1 MGIVATLKR
10 EFSFIRGNYLVLVI
24 SWIFMDFAGEIPG
37 TYYSLYILALGGTE
51 FSIGLIGFASFLA
64 LASVQFPGGYLADK
78 FGRRWLVSTMTFGVA
93 LSFILYALAP
103 SWHTILIGVVI
114 TNLCLIYQPA
124 LLAMIADSLPSERR
138 GMGYSIINL
147 IASVSTTPGPAI
159 AAILFLSYGLVDG
172 MRIAYLIVF
181 ALYLTA
187 AVLRIS
193 LKETVKD
200 PAKISAREFLNSY
213 PHALKESVRV
223 FNVLPRA
230 VLFLFLANVFG
241 TFSFAMIMPFTVVY
255 ATKTLGI
262 SEVTWSLLLTF
273 LFIAMIIS
281 ALPSG
286 KFIDK
291 IGRKIPLLLSYV
303 LMAPAI
309 LLFLFGD
316 FLRLLI
322 ALIMIGLSQVL
333 VMSSYGS
340 LQADLVPKEQRGKVI
355 GFTNFVNYIL
365 MALGSVVG
373 GVLYSTISQ
382 QLPFILLVILLI
394 PEFLIVLILV
404 NEPEKR
410 QE

>member
-10 EFSFIRGNYLVLVI
+10 EFSFIRGNYLVLVL

-37 TYYSLYILALGGTE
+37 TYYSLYILALQGTE

-93 LSFILYALAP
+93 LSFLLYAFAP
-103 SWHTILIGVVI
+103 SWHTILLGAII

-124 LLAMIADSLPSERR
+124 LIAMIADSLPSERR

-159 AAILFLSYGLVDG
+159 AAILFLSFGLIDG
-172 MRIAYLIVF
+172 MRIAYFLVF

-187 AVLRIS
+187 AVLRIN
-193 LKETVKD
+193 LKESMKD
-200 PAKISAREFLNSY
+200 PPKISASELLNSY
-213 PHALKESVRV
+213 PNSLKESLRV
-223 FNVLPRA
+223 FKTVPRA
-230 VLFLFLANVFG
+230 MFFLFIANIFG
-241 TFSFAMIMPFTVVY
+241 TFSFAMIMPFFVVY
-255 ATKTLGI
+255 TTKVLGI

-273 LFIAMIIS
+273 LFVAMIVS
-281 ALPSG
+281 ALPCG

-291 IGRKIPLLLSYV
+291 IGRKVPLLVSYA
-303 LMAPAI
+303 LMVPSM
-309 LLFLFGD
+309 LLFVFGD
-316 FLRLLI
+316 FVRLLM
-322 ALIMIGLSQVL
+322 ALILAGLSQVL
-333 VMSSYGS
+333 VMSAYSS

-365 MALGSVVG
+365 MALGSITG
-373 GVLYSTISQ
+373 SILYSIQ
-382 QLPFILLVILLI
+382 PQFPFFLLLILLI
-394 PEFLIVLILV
+394 PEFLIVLFFV
-404 NEPEKR
+404 TEPEKR

>member
-1 MGIVATLKR
+1 LGIIAKLKQ
-10 EFSFIRGNYLVLVI
+10 EFSFIKGNFLVLVL
-24 SWIFMDFAGEIPG
+24 SWVFMDFASEIPG
-37 TYYSLYILALGGTE
+37 TYYSLYILGLPGGTE

-78 FGRRWLVSTMTFGVA
+78 YGRRWLVSTMTFGVA
-93 LSFILYALAP
+93 LSFLLYAFAP
-103 SWHTILIGVVI
+103 SWHAILIGAII

-124 LLAMIADSLPSERR
+124 LLAMIADSLPPERR

-159 AAILFLSYGLVDG
+159 AAILLLSYGLIDG

-187 AVLRIS
+187 AILRIK

-200 PAKISAREFLNSY
+200 PSKINAREFLNSY
-213 PHALKESVRV
+213 RNGVKESVGIFKV
-223 FNVLPRA
+223 VPRA

-255 ATKTLGI
+255 ATRVLGI
-262 SEVTWSLLLTF
+262 SELAWGLLLIF
-273 LFIAMIIS
+273 LFISMIIF
-281 ALPSG
+281 ALPCG

-291 IGRKIPLLLSYV
+291 IGRKIPLLVSYTI
-303 LMAPAI
+303 MAPAVF
-309 LLFLFGD
+309 LFVFGD
-316 FLRLLI
+316 FSRILV
-322 ALIMIGLSQVL
+322 ALILIGLSQVL
-333 VMSSYGS
+333 VMSAYSS

-355 GFTNFVNYIL
+355 GFTNFLNYIL

-373 GVLYSTISQ
+373 SILYSVWPQ
-382 QLPFILLVILLI
+382 FPFFLLMIFLI
-394 PEFLIVLILV
+394 PEFVIVLLKV
-404 NEPEKR
+404 HEPQKR

>member
-1 MGIVATLKR
+1 LGIVATLKR
-10 EFSFIRGNYLVLVI
+10 EFSFIRGNYLVLVL
-24 SWIFMDFAGEIPG
+24 SWVFMDFAHEIPG

-51 FSIGLIGFASFLA
+51 FSIGLISFAGFLA

-78 FGRRWLVSTMTFGVA
+78 YGRRWLVSTMTFGVA
-93 LSFILYALAP
+93 LSFLIFAFAP
-103 SWHTILIGVVI
+103 SWHTILIGAVI

-159 AAILFLSYGLVDG
+159 AAMLFLSFGLVNG
-172 MRIAYLIVF
+172 MRIAYIIVF

-213 PHALKESVRV
+213 PNGLKESVRAFKIV
-223 FNVLPRA
+223 PRA
-230 VLFLFLANVFG
+230 VLFLFLANVFA
-241 TFSFAMIMPFTVVY
+241 TFSFAMIMPFVVVY

-262 SEVTWSLLLTF
+262 SEVAWSLLLIF
-273 LFIAMIIS
+273 LFIAMIITS
-281 ALPSG
+281 LPSG

-291 IGRKIPLLLSYV
+291 IGRKIPLLVSYV
-303 LMAPAI
+303 IMAPAI
-309 LLFLFGD
+309 LLFVLGD
-316 FLRLLI
+316 FVRLLI
-322 ALIMIGLSQVL
+322 ALILIGLSQVL
-333 VMSSYGS
+333 LMSSYSS

-355 GFTNFVNYIL
+355 GFTNFFNNIL
-365 MALGSVVG
+365 MAFGSVVG
-373 GVLYSTISQ
+373 SVLYSISPQ
-382 QLPFILLVILLI
+382 FPFFLLLILLM
-394 PEFLIVLILV
+394 PEFLIVLLLV
-404 NEPEKR
+404 DEPKKR

>member
-1 MGIVATLKR
+1 MGIVASLKK
-10 EFSFIRGNYLVLVI
+10 EFSFIRGNYLVLVL

-37 TYYSLYILALGGTE
+37 TYYSLYILALQGTE

-93 LSFILYALAP
+93 LSFLLYAFAP
-103 SWHTILIGVVI
+103 SWQTILLGSVI

-159 AAILFLSYGLVDG
+159 AAILFLSFGLIDG
-172 MRIAYLIVF
+172 MRIAYLMVF

-187 AVLRIS
+187 AVLRIN
-193 LKETVKD
+193 LKESMKD
-200 PAKISAREFLNSY
+200 PPKISTSELLNSY
-213 PHALKESVRV
+213 PNSLKESLRV
-223 FNVLPRA
+223 FKAVPRA
-230 VLFLFLANVFG
+230 VFFLFIANIFG
-241 TFSFAMIMPFTVVY
+241 TFSFAMIMPFFVVY
-255 ATKTLGI
+255 ATKVLMI

-273 LFIAMIIS
+273 LFVAMIVS

-291 IGRKIPLLLSYV
+291 IGRKVPLLVSYL
-303 LMAPAI
+303 LMVPSI
-309 LLFLFGD
+309 LLFVYGD
-316 FLRLLI
+316 FGKLLM
-322 ALIMIGLSQVL
+322 ALILAGLSQVL
-333 VMSSYGS
+333 VMSAYSS

-365 MALGSVVG
+365 MALGSVTG
-373 GVLYSTISQ
+373 SILYSIQ
-382 QLPFILLVILLI
+382 PQFPFFLLLILLI
-394 PEFLIVLILV
+394 PEFVIVLV
-404 NEPEKR
+404 SVKEPEKR

>member
-1 MGIVATLKR
+1 LGIVATLKR
-10 EFSFIRGNYLVLVI
+10 EFSFIKGNYLVLVC

-37 TYYSLYILALGGTE
+37 TYYSLYILALAGTE

-78 FGRRWLVSTMTFGVA
+78 YGRRWLVSTMTFGVA
-93 LSFILYALAP
+93 LSYLFYAFAP
-103 SWHTILIGVVI
+103 SWHTILLGAVI

-172 MRIAYLIVF
+172 MRIAYLLVF
-181 ALYLTA
+181 ALFLTA
-187 AVLRIS
+187 AILRIS

-200 PAKISAREFLNSY
+200 PAKISARELLNSY
-213 PHALKESVRV
+213 PNSLKESVRV
-223 FNVLPRA
+223 LKAVPRA
-230 VLFLFLANVFG
+230 VLYLFLANVFG
-241 TFSFAMIMPFTVVY
+241 TFSFAMIMPFFVVY
-255 ATKTLGI
+255 ATKVLGI
-262 SEVTWSLLLTF
+262 SEVAWSLLLTF
-273 LFIAMIIS
+273 LFVAMIVS

-291 IGRKIPLLLSYV
+291 IGRKIPLLVSYV
-303 LMAPAI
+303 LMVPAI
-309 LLFLFGD
+309 LLFVSGD

-322 ALIMIGLSQVL
+322 ALILAGMSQVL
-333 VMSSYGS
+333 VMSAYSS

-365 MALGSVVG
+365 MALGSMTG
-373 GVLYSTISQ
+373 SILYSVQ
-382 QLPFILLVILLI
+382 PQFPFFLLLILLI
-394 PEFLIVLILV
+394 PEFFMVLLLV
-404 NEPEKR
+404 KEPEKR